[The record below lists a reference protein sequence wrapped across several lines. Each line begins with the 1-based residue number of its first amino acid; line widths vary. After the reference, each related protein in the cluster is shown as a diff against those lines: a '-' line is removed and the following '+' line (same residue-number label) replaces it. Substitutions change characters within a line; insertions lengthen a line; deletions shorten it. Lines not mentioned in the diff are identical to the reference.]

1 METAVGVG
9 LTGSAICLLSMR
21 GNSAFWSDWGAAI
34 TLLTVSSHF
43 VEDTNISPIPDLKDM
58 IPSFQFPPNFTP
70 HDKMQI
76 LCHVMVSLFVVN
88 QKFDKNNR
96 YYSYLEDEKNEDL

>member
-1 METAVGVG
+1 
-9 LTGSAICLLSMR
+9 
-21 GNSAFWSDWGAAI
+21 
-34 TLLTVSSHF
+34 
-43 VEDTNISPIPDLKDM
+43 M